1 MADHITEEE
10 QIEALKSW
18 WADNGKQTLLGVV
31 LVAGGYFGW
40 QSWTGHAEEQAEAAS
55 NAYQEMLDIVVAADE
70 TDSLSAGQQTAVNN
84 MADAIKQN
92 YGSSQYA
99 YYAALI
105 KAKIAVQNGDLDTA
119 ATELRWALDAAGDKA
134 STAIARL
141 RLARVEAA
149 RGNLDIAL
157 QMVQGKDAGE
167 MASQYIEAKGDFY
180 LQQGNQAAA
189 FTAYEAAMA
198 DIAMQ
203 NSTARALLQ
212 LKIGQVQP
220 APEAPAPDT
229 EVDHAVTDQ

>member
-1 MADHITEEE
+1 
-10 QIEALKSW
+10 
-18 WADNGKQTLLGVV
+18 
-31 LVAGGYFGW
+31 
-40 QSWTGHAEEQAEAAS
+40 
-55 NAYQEMLDIVVAADE
+55 
-70 TDSLSAGQQTAVNN
+70 
-84 MADAIKQN
+84 
-92 YGSSQYA
+92 
-99 YYAALI
+99 LI

-119 ATELRWALDAAGDKA
+119 ATELQWALDAAGDKA

-229 EVDHAVTDQ
+229 EVDQAVTDQ

>member
-1 MADHITEEE
+1 
-10 QIEALKSW
+10 
-18 WADNGKQTLLGVV
+18 
-31 LVAGGYFGW
+31 
-40 QSWTGHAEEQAEAAS
+40 
-55 NAYQEMLDIVVAADE
+55 MLDIVVAADE

-119 ATELRWALDAAGDKA
+119 ATELQWALDAAGDKA

-229 EVDHAVTDQ
+229 EVDQAVTDQ